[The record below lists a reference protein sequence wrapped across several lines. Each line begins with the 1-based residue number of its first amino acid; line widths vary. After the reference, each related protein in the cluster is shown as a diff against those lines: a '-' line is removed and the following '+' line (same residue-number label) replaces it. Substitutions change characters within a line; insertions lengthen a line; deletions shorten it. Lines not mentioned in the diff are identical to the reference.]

1 MTQIKFYGRRD
12 VWSGLRQEMSD
23 TVHGCLTEVWRLPA
37 DKRFHRFLLLDAED
51 LVCPQRG
58 ERYLIVEIIC
68 FQGRSDEAKRDLI
81 RTLFARAQE
90 ELDLPAEDLEIVILE
105 SPQVNWGI
113 RGVPGDELALTYP
126 VTV

>member
-12 VWSGLRQEMSD
+12 VWSERRQEISD
-23 TVHGCLTEVWRLPA
+23 TVQGCLTEVWRLPA

-51 LVCPQRG
+51 FVCPQRG

-68 FQGRSDEAKRDLI
+68 FQGRSDQAKRDLI

-90 ELDLPAEDLEIVILE
+90 ELDLPAEDLEIVIME

-113 RGVPGDELALTYP
+113 RGLPGDELALTYP